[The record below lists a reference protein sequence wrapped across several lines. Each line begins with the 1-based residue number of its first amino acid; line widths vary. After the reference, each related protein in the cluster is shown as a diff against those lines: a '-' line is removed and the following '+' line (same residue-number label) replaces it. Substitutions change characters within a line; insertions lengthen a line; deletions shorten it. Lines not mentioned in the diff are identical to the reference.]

1 MFKDITEAYE
11 TLNDDTKRRRY
22 DSGADL
28 EDEPGMGGAGGVDPS
43 ELFRAMF
50 GQGGMGG
57 FSGMGGS
64 PFGGGGM
71 PFGGGRRPAS
81 GHSHGG
87 FRH

>member
-1 MFKDITEAYE
+1 MKAEAMFKDITEAYE

-22 DSGADL
+22 DSGVDL
-28 EDEPGMGGAGGVDPS
+28 EDEPGMGGGGVDPS

-50 GQGGMGG
+50 AQGGMGG
-57 FSGMGGS
+57 FGGS

-71 PFGGGRRPAS
+71 PFGARRAAS